1 MKGIELRL
9 FADPLVNWILCN
21 NDAHAYTARSRVVGY
36 SSAGQRPLTSDRSF
50 LSGKQIAI
58 EFPAGLDD
66 AGRARLTEIAS
77 VLERRGTAAFAV
89 ALGFIQLDQWPEP
102 DSLCIY
108 PLGSYASSLNLA
120 EVGSRPAAPRSRVV
134 GSRRQSEG

>member
-1 MKGIELRL
+1 MTPMLTLLAAGL
-9 FADPLVNWILCN
+9 LVIQ
-21 NDAHAYTARSRVVGY
+21 AQVTA
-36 SSAGQRPLTSDRSF
+36 PLTSDRSF

-108 PLGSYASSLNLA
+108 PLGSYASSPNLA
-120 EVGSRPAAPRSRVV
+120 EVGS
-134 GSRRQSEG
+134 